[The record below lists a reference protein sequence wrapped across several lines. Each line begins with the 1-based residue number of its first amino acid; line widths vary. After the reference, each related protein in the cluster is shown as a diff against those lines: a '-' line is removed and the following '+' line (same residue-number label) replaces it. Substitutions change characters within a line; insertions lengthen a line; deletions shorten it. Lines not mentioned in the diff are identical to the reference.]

1 MTKPKKRS
9 TPYRSMKKVLILKKK
24 PIQIELISVQPKPKR
39 KKTVKK
45 IQHPVSPPYWSVN
58 RLTYTTLFGV
68 IVLTAALLAYLP
80 KRSANLNTYAVPGT
94 SFNTPLDFVSPIERM
109 RFDDQPSKQDIDV
122 KTKTSSVRTKNVRRK
137 VTKPVSR
144 HVKHVAHKSANQD
157 PPKQWLIT
165 PRMWKRY

>member
-9 TPYRSMKKVLILKKK
+9 TPYRSMKRVLILKKK
-24 PIQIELISVQPKPKR
+24 PIQIELISVQPKLKR
-39 KKTVKK
+39 KKPVKK
-45 IQHPVSPPYWSVN
+45 IQQPVSPPYWSVN

-122 KTKTSSVRTKNVRRK
+122 KRSSVHTKNVHRK
-137 VTKPVSR
+137 VTKPASR
-144 HVKHVAHKSANQD
+144 PTKHVAHKSANQD
-157 PPKQWLIT
+157 LPKQWLIT